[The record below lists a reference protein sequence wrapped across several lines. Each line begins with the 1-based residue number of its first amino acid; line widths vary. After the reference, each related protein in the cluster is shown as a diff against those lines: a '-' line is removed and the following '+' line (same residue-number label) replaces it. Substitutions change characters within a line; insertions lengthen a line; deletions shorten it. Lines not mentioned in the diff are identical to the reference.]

1 MYATR
6 GPRVAYIE
14 MSSSTDVFLWI
25 LEQNS
30 RSYGQVS
37 PPFPEDRHKFAIQ
50 IQTGS
55 EIFTIKISF
64 YILCKHIY
72 Q

>member
-6 GPRVAYIE
+6 GPRVAHIE

-30 RSYGQVS
+30 RSCGQVS
-37 PPFPEDRHKFAIQ
+37 PPFPEDRQ
-50 IQTGS
+50 M
-55 EIFTIKISF
+55 
-64 YILCKHIY
+64 
-72 Q
+72 